1 VEGTVQSAGLKERR
15 LINYK
20 GSAKRGTAGV
30 NNLVN
35 NFPVGKPETPVTPVY
50 MMSRERPEMYSDH
63 AAKALHGSNIPPAPE
78 CLQGG

>member
-1 VEGTVQSAGLKERR
+1 VAAIEFITIDVKLPINYLFIRTTEEVEGTVQSAGLKERR

-35 NFPVGKPETPVTPVY
+35 NFPVGQSSKGIG
-50 MMSRERPEMYSDH
+50 R
-63 AAKALHGSNIPPAPE
+63 G
-78 CLQGG
+78 